1 MNNPDQFEK
10 RHSGYDRPVLVVGAT
25 GYIGSH
31 LVPRL
36 AGSGLRVRAAAR
48 SPEVLEARDWH
59 DVERVRIDVLD
70 PDTLPAALEGV
81 GTAFYLVHSMGSGH
95 NFGQRDLEG
104 ARNFARAAAN
114 AGIERIVYLGGLVPP
129 SADSEHIVSRRET
142 GDVLRDG
149 PVPVTEI
156 RAGIIVGPGS
166 AAFEVMRDL
175 VFHLPLMLTPR
186 WVQSKSPPIALDN
199 LLEYLMRAPAIP
211 AMAGRTFDAA
221 GPEELTYAE
230 QMRILAEEAG
240 RRPPTIIRV
249 PLLSPKLSSYWLRLV
264 TSVPTPIARALIEG
278 MRQDFSADDSQLREL
293 VPQTL
298 LDFRSGVR
306 AAFEAE
312 RDNVLASRWTEG
324 AFAFRDYR
332 ADYGYYA
339 KRAGGEAVAR
349 CTPKDAWEVIA
360 GIGGKNRYFYLNLL
374 WKLREIIDW
383 LIGGPGLNYGRR
395 HASELRVGDTVD
407 SWRVIALEP
416 QRRLTLFF
424 GMRAPG
430 SGVLEFELQP
440 EGEFTRI
447 KATAY
452 WHPAGVWGLMYWF
465 CMIPAHL
472 LLFRGL
478 TRVIAE
484 QAERQASS
492 GRKQR

>member
-1 MNNPDQFEK
+1 MNSAQESNKSQSEPA
-10 RHSGYDRPVLVVGAT
+10 RRVLVVGAT
-25 GYIGSH
+25 GYIGTH

-36 AGSGLRVRAAAR
+36 VAAGWGVRAAAR
-48 SPEVLEARDWH
+48 SPEVLEARDWPG
-59 DVERVRIDVLD
+59 VERARADVLE
-70 PDTLPAALEGV
+70 PDSLNPILEDV
-81 GTAFYLVHSMGSGH
+81 DVAYYLVHSMGSGQG
-95 NFGQRDLEG
+95 FGQRDLEG
-104 ARNFARAAAN
+104 ARNFARAAAD
-114 AGIERIVYLGGLVPP
+114 AGVQRIVYLGGLVPD

-142 GDVLRDG
+142 GDVLREG
-149 PVPVTEI
+149 KVPVTEL

-175 VFHLPLMLTPR
+175 VLHLPLMLTPR

-199 LLEYLMRAPAIP
+199 LLEYLVRAPNLAE
-211 AMAGRTFDAA
+211 MAGRTFDAA
-221 GPEELTYAE
+221 GPEQLTYAE

-240 RRPPTIIRV
+240 RRPPFIIRV
-249 PLLSPKLSSYWLRLV
+249 PLLSPTLSSYWLRLV

-278 MRQDFSADDSQLREL
+278 MRQDFSADDEPLRRL
-293 VPQTL
+293 VPQDL
-298 LDFRSGVR
+298 LDFRQAVR

-312 RDNVLASRWTEG
+312 RTNALASRWTEG

-332 ADYGYYA
+332 AEYGYYA
-339 KRAGGEAVAR
+339 KRASGQALAR
-349 CTPKDAWEVIA
+349 CTPEDAWQVIT
-360 GIGGKNRYFYLNLL
+360 GIGGRNRYFYMNVL

-407 SWRVIALEP
+407 SWRVIAMEP

-430 SGVLEFELQP
+430 SGVLEFELEPKQD
-440 EGEFTRI
+440 GTLIR
-447 KATAY
+447 ATAY

-478 TRVIAE
+478 TRVIAQ
-484 QAERQASS
+484 QAERHS
-492 GRKQR
+492 